1 LGEREIPGLLRCG
14 VARRACV
21 FLWLRLYLLKT

>member
-1 LGEREIPGLLRCG
+1 LGEREIPGLLRCW